1 MKNDTGIVGKKPI
14 TRKNAQSIDIGVG
27 LDLKKNDI
35 VKNKEAVE
43 AIRARKDND
52 D

>member
-1 MKNDTGIVGKKPI
+1 MKNDTAIVGKKPI

-27 LDLKKNDI
+27 LNFAENDI

-43 AIRARKDND
+43 ANKARKDND
-52 D
+52 N